1 MENQKVLDAVNKKAY
16 ARADVVKHYENLDM
30 LHKPERMLLERLTP
44 QIRDKKILDI
54 AIGGGRTTKYLLQIS
69 KDYTGIDYT
78 PEFVEVAKRKY
89 KDATILCCDA
99 RDLKEFADETFDFV
113 LFAFNSIDYIPH
125 RDRIKAL
132 RESYRVLKKGGH
144 FMFSTHNRDHESFNK
159 LPWQEKFQFRLS
171 YLKYCLY
178 CLYHLPKHLEMKKHE
193 IHTDEFAVINDNAH
207 GFSLLAYYISIP
219 EQLKQLAAVGFS
231 DIEVYDME
239 GDRVTSDTRFPWT
252 YYLAK
257 R

>member
-1 MENQKVLDAVNKKAY
+1 MENQKVLDDVNKKTY
-16 ARADVVKHYENLDM
+16 ARADVVKHYDDLDM
-30 LHKPERMLLERLTP
+30 LHKPERILLERLTP
-44 QIRDKKILDI
+44 EIKDKKILDI

-125 RDRIKAL
+125 QDRMKAL
-132 RESYRVLKKGGH
+132 SESYRVLKKGSY

-159 LPWQEKFQFRLS
+159 LPWQEKIPIQTS
-171 YLKYCLY
+171 YLNIACTA
-178 CLYHLPKHLEMKKHE
+178 LPPAQHREMKSTKS
-193 IHTDEFAVINDNAH
+193 TRTSSPSSTTTRT
-207 GFSLLAYYISIP
+207 GFVLATTSHP
-219 EQLKQLAAVGFS
+219 GQLKQLAAV
-231 DIEVYDME
+231 D
-239 GDRVTSDTRFPWT
+239 FPSRS
-252 YYLAK
+252 LDGEANG
-257 R
+257 